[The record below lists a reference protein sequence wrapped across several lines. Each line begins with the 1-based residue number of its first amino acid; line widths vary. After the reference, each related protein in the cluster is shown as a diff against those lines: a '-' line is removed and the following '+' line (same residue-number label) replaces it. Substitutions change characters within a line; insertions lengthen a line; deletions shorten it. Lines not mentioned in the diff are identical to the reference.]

1 MLINHAACKTRIRS
15 ACCNLVS
22 SNGETP
28 LLDAGVPKWRP
39 GWSRRGGADK
49 RTVAEAVTEMAAGGR
64 GSKRRRKREGLQR
77 GERNRQWL
85 LVFGW
90 WLCWLP
96 MVELMVGRPVMRV
109 VVAETAERERERRKT
124 A

>member
-1 MLINHAACKTRIRS
+1 M
-15 ACCNLVS
+15 
-22 SNGETP
+22 
-28 LLDAGVPKWRP
+28 
-39 GWSRRGGADK
+39 
-49 RTVAEAVTEMAAGGR
+49 TEMAAGGR

-109 VVAETAERERERRKT
+109 VMAEGQTVALGPCSRIYAIEPLIDH
-124 A
+124 

>member
-1 MLINHAACKTRIRS
+1 
-15 ACCNLVS
+15 LVS

-39 GWSRRGGADK
+39 SWSRRGGADE
-49 RTVAEAVTEMAAGGR
+49 RTVAEAVAEMAAGGR

-109 VVAETAERERERRKT
+109 VVAETTERERERRKT